1 MIGSGSS
8 NKLEF
13 SGESAQLGL
22 SGIVIK
28 LPTTLKIFHFPKAD
42 LRKVNLGLPT
52 NDNNH
57 SNTIDCLLYFL
68 LASNGGGDKKRKH

>member
-1 MIGSGSS
+1 MIGSCSS
-8 NKLEF
+8 NELEF
-13 SGESAQLGL
+13 SGESALLGL
-22 SGIVIK
+22 SGVVIK
-28 LPTTLKIFHFPKAD
+28 LSTTLKIFHFPKAD

-68 LASNGGGDKKRKH
+68 LAPGGGGGRGGK